1 MKSAP
6 IGGEILDCDQNI
18 RLKNRKSFFFP
29 GRIGLIN
36 SLDPEFGTTIVVGRL
51 WLKSFQR
58 LHWNFSAWVGNY
70 TGFVLFRCN
79 SVYLEA
85 RPAGAKSTGHGQ
97 YNTGPK
103 FRKKARRDG
112 SATLN
117 SGQRGTTT
125 MQGSKQQNEFEDLQR
140 DFRRVDAIY
149 KLYVDWL
156 DEIGP
161 TQTNF
166 FQLRSCGVRHFSG
179 LGSKAE
185 AKGVLSQLSSTLGGN
200 PV

>member
-1 MKSAP
+1 
-6 IGGEILDCDQNI
+6 
-18 RLKNRKSFFFP
+18 
-29 GRIGLIN
+29 
-36 SLDPEFGTTIVVGRL
+36 
-51 WLKSFQR
+51 
-58 LHWNFSAWVGNY
+58 
-70 TGFVLFRCN
+70 
-79 SVYLEA
+79 
-85 RPAGAKSTGHGQ
+85 
-97 YNTGPK
+97 
-103 FRKKARRDG
+103 
-112 SATLN
+112 
-117 SGQRGTTT
+117 

-149 KLYVDWL
+149 KLYVDWV

-179 LGSKAE
+179 LGSEAE